1 MILRHLNSYAP
12 VRACIL
18 YLYDALRACE
28 RMHASLALCA
38 RSRACVCRPICVC
51 AYVRACVCVCVWV
64 CVCVR
69 ARARVCACV
78 RACVC
83 VCLCAPVYL
92 SRVCV

>member
-1 MILRHLNSYAP
+1 MIIRHLNSYAP

-28 RMHASLALCA
+28 RMHASLCM

-51 AYVRACVCVCVWV
+51 AYVRACVCA
-64 CVCVR
+64 CVR
-69 ARARVCACV
+69 ACV

-83 VCLCAPVYL
+83 VCVRLFICLGSVFKKAMVRSLQY
-92 SRVCV
+92 